1 MTALAGSVAQAA
13 AEAVPADGVFGI
25 AWLLVVLPMV
35 GAAVLL
41 LVGRRGDRWGHWLGV
56 AAPGASFLVALVL
69 WIAMLGQPAGER
81 VKDLGLGTW
90 IRAGSFSVDAGLR
103 IDPLS
108 MTFVLLVTFVG
119 TLIHVYSVAYMAHDA
134 DRRRFFGYLNLFVAA
149 MLLLVLAD
157 SYVLLF
163 VGWEGVGLA
172 SYLLIGFWNHELPNA
187 VAAKKAFVVNRIG
200 DIGLIVAIMAM
211 FTVFGTTNIGLVGG
225 LADSAGEGWLTAIGL
240 MFLLAACGKSAQFP
254 LQGWLGDAMAGPTPV
269 SALIHAATMVTAWI
283 SAETGVGPAI
293 ASPSQPCSGNCAD
306 LPQAASRS
314 ISPMAVSQ
322 PSPAESARPPTRPM
336 FVVPNTVNMAM
347 IATISPMSP
356 IRLTTNAFFAATA
369 LGSSWFQNPIS
380 R

>member
-90 IRAGSFSVDAGLR
+90 IRAGSFSVDAGL
-103 IDPLS
+103 
-108 MTFVLLVTFVG
+108 
-119 TLIHVYSVAYMAHDA
+119 
-134 DRRRFFGYLNLFVAA
+134 
-149 MLLLVLAD
+149 
-157 SYVLLF
+157 
-163 VGWEGVGLA
+163 
-172 SYLLIGFWNHELPNA
+172 LIGFWNHELPNA

-211 FTVFGTTNIGLVGG
+211 STVFGTTNIGLVGG

-240 MFLLAACGKSAQFP
+240 MLLLAACGKSAQFP

-269 SALIHAATMVTAWI
+269 SALIHAATMVTA
-283 SAETGVGPAI
+283 GVY
-293 ASPSQPCSGNCAD
+293 
-306 LPQAASRS
+306 LVVRS
-314 ISPMAVSQ
+314 
-322 PSPAESARPPTRPM
+322 
-336 FVVPNTVNMAM
+336 
-347 IATISPMSP
+347 SP
-356 IRLTTNAFFAATA
+356 IYVGAPTA
-369 LGSSWFQNPIS
+369 MLVVAIVGAITLLFGAIVGCA
-380 R
+380 